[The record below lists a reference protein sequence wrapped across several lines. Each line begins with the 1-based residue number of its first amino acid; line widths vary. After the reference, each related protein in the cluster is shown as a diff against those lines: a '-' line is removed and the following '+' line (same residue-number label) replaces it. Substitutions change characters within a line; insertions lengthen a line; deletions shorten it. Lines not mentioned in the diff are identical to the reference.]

1 MIARHAEAGREKGAF
16 FLVDGAAEAAPLQD
30 QVSPPR
36 RPRGRP
42 GSVDK
47 PAGNKPR
54 RKALQ
59 EFPVA
64 VTRDDLAEYRA
75 FVSRGANATS
85 LSNRHPQYIRHDRP
99 PSAAMPLEDL

>member
-1 MIARHAEAGREKGAF
+1 MIARHTEAGREKGAF
-16 FLVDGAAEAAPLQD
+16 FLVDGAAEAAPLQE

-42 GSVDK
+42 GSVAK

-59 EFPVA
+59 EFPADASQVRA
-64 VTRDDLAEYRA
+64 VLQEDPWQDLLLWQR
-75 FVSRGANATS
+75 
-85 LSNRHPQYIRHDRP
+85 
-99 PSAAMPLEDL
+99 